1 MKKIVCFFTIFW
13 LMQVGNSFAQSIVK
27 EGVLIVAGGCFW
39 CTESDFEKYQGV
51 LHAESGYIN
60 GSTLNP
66 TYNEVASNQTGHFEA
81 VKITYDKDLVSLR
94 DLVDFYWYT
103 IDPTDSSGQFCD
115 KGSSYKT
122 ALFYQDKTQKTVF
135 EDSLANIE
143 LKKPFAE
150 PIVTEILEAK
160 IFYSAE
166 DYHQDFYKKSSLRYR
181 YYRHSCGR
189 EKRIEELW
197 GQIVTDKLKY

>member
-1 MKKIVCFFTIFW
+1 MKKIFCLLATLW
-13 LMQVGNSFAQSIVK
+13 LMQVSNSFAQNTIK

-39 CTESDFEKYQGV
+39 CTESDFEKHKGV

-66 TYNEVASNQTGHFEA
+66 TYKEVSSNQTGHFEA
-81 VKITYDKDLVSLR
+81 VKITYNKDLVTLR

-103 IDPTDSSGQFCD
+103 IDPTDPNGQFCD

-122 ALFYQDKTQKTVF
+122 ALFYQDEAQKAVF
-135 EDSLANIE
+135 EDSLASIK
-143 LKKPFAE
+143 LTKPFDE
-150 PIVTEILEAK
+150 SIVTEILKAK
-160 IFYSAE
+160 KFYSAE
-166 DYHQDFYKKSSLRYR
+166 AYHQDFYKKSSLRYK

-189 EKRIEELW
+189 EKRIEQLW
-197 GQIVTDKLKY
+197 GQIVTDKL

>member
-1 MKKIVCFFTIFW
+1 MKKIFCLLATLW
-13 LMQVGNSFAQSIVK
+13 LMQVSNSFAQNTIK

-39 CTESDFEKYQGV
+39 CTESDFEKHKGV

-66 TYNEVASNQTGHFEA
+66 TYKEVSSNQTGHFEA
-81 VKITYDKDLVSLR
+81 VKITYNKDLVTLR

-103 IDPTDSSGQFCD
+103 IDPTDPNGQFCD

-122 ALFYQDKTQKTVF
+122 ALFYQDEAQKAVF
-135 EDSLANIE
+135 EDSLASIK
-143 LKKPFAE
+143 LTKPFDDS
-150 PIVTEILEAK
+150 IVTEILKAK
-160 IFYSAE
+160 KFYSAE
-166 DYHQDFYKKSSLRYR
+166 AYHQDFYKKSSLRYK

-189 EKRIEELW
+189 EKRIEQLW
-197 GQIVTDKLKY
+197 GQIVTDKL

>member
-1 MKKIVCFFTIFW
+1 MKKIFCLLATLW
-13 LMQVGNSFAQSIVK
+13 LMQISNSFAQNTIK

-39 CTESDFEKYQGV
+39 CTESDFEKHQGV

-66 TYNEVASNQTGHFEA
+66 TYKEVSSNQTGHFEA
-81 VKITYDKDLVSLR
+81 VKITYNKDLVTLR

-103 IDPTDSSGQFCD
+103 IDPTDPNGQFCD

-122 ALFYQDKTQKTVF
+122 ALFYQDEAQKAVF
-135 EDSLANIE
+135 EDSLASIK
-143 LKKPFAE
+143 LTKPFDDS
-150 PIVTEILEAK
+150 IVTEILKAK
-160 IFYSAE
+160 KFYSAE
-166 DYHQDFYKKSSLRYR
+166 AYHQDFYKKSSLRYK

-189 EKRIEELW
+189 EKRIEQLW
-197 GQIVTDKLKY
+197 GQIVTDKL

>member
-1 MKKIVCFFTIFW
+1 MKKIFYLLAVLW
-13 LMQVGNSFAQSIVK
+13 LMQVSNSFAQNTIK

-39 CTESDFEKYQGV
+39 CTESDFEKHQGV

-66 TYNEVASNQTGHFEA
+66 TYKEVSSNQTGHFEA
-81 VKITYDKDLVSLR
+81 VKITYNKDLVTLR

-103 IDPTDSSGQFCD
+103 IDPTDPNGQFCD

-122 ALFYQDKTQKTVF
+122 ALFYQDEAQKAVF
-135 EDSLANIE
+135 EDSLASIK
-143 LKKPFAE
+143 LTKPFDDS
-150 PIVTEILEAK
+150 IVTEILKAK
-160 IFYSAE
+160 KFYSAE
-166 DYHQDFYKKSSLRYR
+166 AYHQDFYKKSSLRYK

-189 EKRIEELW
+189 EKRIEQLW
-197 GQIVTDKLKY
+197 GQIVTDKL

>member
-1 MKKIVCFFTIFW
+1 MKKIFCLLATLW
-13 LMQVGNSFAQSIVK
+13 LMQISNSFAQNTIK

-39 CTESDFEKYQGV
+39 CTESDFEKHKGV

-66 TYNEVASNQTGHFEA
+66 TYKEVSSNQTGHFEA
-81 VKITYDKDLVSLR
+81 VKITYNKDLVTLR

-103 IDPTDSSGQFCD
+103 IDPTDPNGQFCD

-122 ALFYQDKTQKTVF
+122 ALFYQDEAQKAVF
-135 EDSLANIE
+135 EDSLASIK
-143 LKKPFAE
+143 LTKPFDE
-150 PIVTEILEAK
+150 PIVTEILKAK
-160 IFYSAE
+160 KFYSAE
-166 DYHQDFYKKSSLRYR
+166 AYHQDFYKKSSLRYK

-189 EKRIEELW
+189 EKRIEQLW
-197 GQIVTDKLKY
+197 GQIVTDKL

>member
-1 MKKIVCFFTIFW
+1 MKKIFCLLATLW
-13 LMQVGNSFAQSIVK
+13 LMQISNSFAQNTIK

-39 CTESDFEKYQGV
+39 CTESDFEKHKGV

-66 TYNEVASNQTGHFEA
+66 TYNEVSSNQTGHFEA
-81 VKITYDKDLVSLR
+81 VKITYNKDLVTLR

-103 IDPTDSSGQFCD
+103 IDPTDPNGQFCD

-122 ALFYQDKTQKTVF
+122 ALFYQDEAQKAVF
-135 EDSLANIE
+135 EDSLASIK
-143 LKKPFAE
+143 LTKPFDDS
-150 PIVTEILEAK
+150 IVTEILKAK
-160 IFYSAE
+160 KFYSAE
-166 DYHQDFYKKSSLRYR
+166 AYHQDFYKKSSLRYK

-189 EKRIEELW
+189 EKRIEQLW
-197 GQIVTDKLKY
+197 GQIVTDKL

>member
-1 MKKIVCFFTIFW
+1 MKKIFYLLAVLW
-13 LMQVGNSFAQSIVK
+13 LMQVSNSFAQNTIK

-39 CTESDFEKYQGV
+39 CTESDFEKHQGV

-66 TYNEVASNQTGHFEA
+66 TYNEVSSNQTGHFEA
-81 VKITYDKDLVSLR
+81 VKITYNKDLVTLR

-103 IDPTDSSGQFCD
+103 IDPTDPNGQFCD

-122 ALFYQDKTQKTVF
+122 ALFYQDEAQKAVF
-135 EDSLANIE
+135 EDSLASIK
-143 LKKPFAE
+143 LTKPFDDS
-150 PIVTEILEAK
+150 IVTEILKAK
-160 IFYSAE
+160 KFYSAE
-166 DYHQDFYKKSSLRYR
+166 AYHQDFYKKSSLRYK

-189 EKRIEELW
+189 EKRIEQLW
-197 GQIVTDKLKY
+197 GQIVTDKL

>member
-1 MKKIVCFFTIFW
+1 MKKILCLVAIFW
-13 LMQVGNSFAQSIVK
+13 LVQISHSLAQNLVE

-39 CTESDFEKYQGV
+39 CTESDFEKHRGV

-66 TYNEVASNQTGHFEA
+66 TYKDVATNQTGHFEA
-81 VKITYDKDLVSLR
+81 VKITYNKDLVVLK

-103 IDPTDSSGQFCD
+103 IDPTDPDGQFCD

-122 ALFYQDKTQKTVF
+122 ALFYQDETQKSIF
-135 EDSLANIE
+135 EASLASIQSH
-143 LKKPFAE
+143 KPFAE
-150 PIVTEILEAK
+150 PIVTEILAAK
-160 IFYSAE
+160 KFYSAE
-166 DYHQDFYKKSSLRYR
+166 AYHQDFYKKSSLRYR

-189 EKRIEELW
+189 EKRIEQLW
-197 GQIVTDKLKY
+197 GQVVTDKL

>member
-1 MKKIVCFFTIFW
+1 MKKIFCLLATLW
-13 LMQVGNSFAQSIVK
+13 LMQVSNSFAQNTIK

-39 CTESDFEKYQGV
+39 CTESDFEKHKGV

-66 TYNEVASNQTGHFEA
+66 TYQEVSSNQTGHFEA
-81 VKITYDKDLVSLR
+81 VKITYNKDLVTLR

-103 IDPTDSSGQFCD
+103 IDPTDPNGQFCD

-122 ALFYQDKTQKTVF
+122 ALFYQDEAQKVVF
-135 EDSLANIE
+135 EDSLASIK
-143 LKKPFAE
+143 LTKPFEE
-150 PIVTEILEAK
+150 PIVTEILKAKKFYPAEA
-160 IFYSAE
+160 
-166 DYHQDFYKKSSLRYR
+166 YHQDFYKKSSLRYK

-189 EKRIEELW
+189 EKRIEQLW
-197 GQIVTDKLKY
+197 GQIVTDKL

>member
-1 MKKIVCFFTIFW
+1 MKKIFYLLAVLW
-13 LMQVGNSFAQSIVK
+13 LMQVSNSFAQNTIK

-39 CTESDFEKYQGV
+39 CTESDFEKHQGV

-66 TYNEVASNQTGHFEA
+66 TYNEVSSNQTGHFEA
-81 VKITYDKDLVSLR
+81 VKITYNKDLVTLR

-103 IDPTDSSGQFCD
+103 IDPTDPNGQFCD

-122 ALFYQDKTQKTVF
+122 ALFYQDEAQKAVF
-135 EDSLANIE
+135 EDSLASIK
-143 LKKPFAE
+143 LTKPFDE
-150 PIVTEILEAK
+150 PIVTEILKAK
-160 IFYSAE
+160 KFYSAE
-166 DYHQDFYKKSSLRYR
+166 AYHQDFYKKSSLRYK

-189 EKRIEELW
+189 EKRIEQLW
-197 GQIVTDKLKY
+197 GQIVTDKL

>member
-1 MKKIVCFFTIFW
+1 MKKIFYLLAVLW
-13 LMQVGNSFAQSIVK
+13 LMQVSNSFAQNTIK

-39 CTESDFEKYQGV
+39 CTESDFEKHKGV

-66 TYNEVASNQTGHFEA
+66 TYKEVSSNQTGHFEA
-81 VKITYDKDLVSLR
+81 VKITYNKDLVTLR

-103 IDPTDSSGQFCD
+103 IDPTDPNGQFCD

-122 ALFYQDKTQKTVF
+122 ALFYQDEAQKAVF
-135 EDSLANIE
+135 EDSLASIK
-143 LKKPFAE
+143 LTKPFDE
-150 PIVTEILEAK
+150 PIVTEILKAK
-160 IFYSAE
+160 KFYSAE
-166 DYHQDFYKKSSLRYR
+166 AYHQDFYKKSSLRYK

-189 EKRIEELW
+189 EKRIEQLW
-197 GQIVTDKLKY
+197 GQIVTDKL